1 MWLSPV
7 PALDQLMGTGEC
19 PCAPL
24 PGKRPPRESLRV
36 AMYRA
41 ACEWPRVS
49 GGSWAIDHTLC
60 GLRRIS
66 LPPGVCFPTS
76 LPRRDT
82 ELGGQAVLWWGVRR
96 AEAFPGPPPHLS

>member
-7 PALDQLMGTGEC
+7 PALDQLTGTGEC

-41 ACEWPRVS
+41 ACGW
-49 GGSWAIDHTLC
+49 W
-60 GLRRIS
+60 
-66 LPPGVCFPTS
+66 
-76 LPRRDT
+76 
-82 ELGGQAVLWWGVRR
+82 ELGYCPHAVWPQAHLTPPWGLFSHQLAKKRHR
-96 AEAFPGPPPHLS
+96 AGRSGCALVGGEEG